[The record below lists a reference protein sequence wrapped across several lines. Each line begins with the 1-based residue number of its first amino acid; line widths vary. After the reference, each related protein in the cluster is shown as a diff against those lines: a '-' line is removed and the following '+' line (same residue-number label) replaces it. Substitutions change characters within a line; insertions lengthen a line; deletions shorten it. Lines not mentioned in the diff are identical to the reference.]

1 MKIIENQQ
9 PEKKN
14 VPNLKKNFN
23 QGDRFAIKNI
33 LFQITNISNRQ
44 IIAKAIGEF
53 NRQKIITPSSKLF
66 GPDGRPI
73 R

>member
-14 VPNLKKNFN
+14 APDLKKSFN
-23 QGDRFAIKNI
+23 RGDRFAIKNI

-53 NRQKIITPSSKLF
+53 NRQKIIVPPSRLL
-66 GPDGRPI
+66 GPDGRLI
-73 R
+73 K

>member
-14 VPNLKKNFN
+14 ALDLKKSFN
-23 QGDRFAIKNI
+23 RGDRFAIKNI
-33 LFQITNISNRQ
+33 LFQIMDISNRQ
-44 IIAKAIGEF
+44 MTAKAIGEF
-53 NRQKIITPSSKLF
+53 NRQKIIAPSSRLL

-73 R
+73 G